1 MFQWQFKIV
10 FHTLNNM
17 ASVFRNFGKLLSL
30 NALITTKLSSMRG
43 FSRLN
48 KPAITKT
55 LFIPLK

>member
-10 FHTLNNM
+10 FHTLNNTE
-17 ASVFRNFGKLLSL
+17 SSFRNFGKLLSL
-30 NALITTKLSSMRG
+30 NALITTRFSSMRG

-55 LFIPLK
+55 FFIALQ